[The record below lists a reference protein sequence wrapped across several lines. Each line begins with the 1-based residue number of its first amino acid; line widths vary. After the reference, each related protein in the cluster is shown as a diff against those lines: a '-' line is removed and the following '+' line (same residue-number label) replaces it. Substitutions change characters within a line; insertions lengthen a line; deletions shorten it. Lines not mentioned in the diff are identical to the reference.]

1 MCLLNKTIFRH
12 INHENNWKACQSIF
26 ISKVFRTQFT
36 RTKRNVNFDSWL
48 TVCFFFR
55 LLG

>member
-12 INHENNWKACQSIF
+12 INHENNWKACQTIF

-48 TVCFFFR
+48 TVCFFFAF
-55 LLG
+55 